1 VIAVNPNQTQLSLTK
16 ENNMSSISN
25 SDVVSAVQT
34 FVSTNNRPCPSHFLT
49 EKFGDD
55 VLDVIDELKA
65 SGVLLGL
72 RGRNGGLAT
81 PDSEIVA
88 KRSAK
93 SKTVSTTNEPAQ
105 ESPQTAASAV

>member
-1 VIAVNPNQTQLSLTK
+1 
-16 ENNMSSISN
+16 MSTISN
-25 SDVVSAVQT
+25 SDVLSAVQS
-34 FVSTNNRPCPSHFLT
+34 FVSSNNRPCPSHFLT

-55 VLDVIDELKA
+55 VLDVIDSLKA

-81 PDSEIVA
+81 PDSAIVA

-93 SKTVSTTNEPAQ
+93 SAKVENTMSEPV
-105 ESPQTAASAV
+105 EQTAQVG

>member
-1 VIAVNPNQTQLSLTK
+1 MAT
-16 ENNMSSISN
+16 ISN
-25 SDVVSAVQT
+25 SDVVSAVQS
-34 FVSTNNRPCPSHFLT
+34 FVSSNNRPCPSHFLT

-55 VLDVIDELKA
+55 VLDVIDSLKE

-93 SKTVSTTNEPAQ
+93 SKSAKSVDTMSEPA
-105 ESPQTAASAV
+105 EQTAQVG

>member
-1 VIAVNPNQTQLSLTK
+1 MAT
-16 ENNMSSISN
+16 ISN
-25 SDVVSAVQT
+25 SDVLSAVQT
-34 FVSTNNRPCPSHFLT
+34 FVSTNSRPCPSHFLT

-93 SKTVSTTNEPAQ
+93 SKTVKDTNEPAQ
-105 ESPQTAASAV
+105 EAPMTAASAV

>member
-1 VIAVNPNQTQLSLTK
+1 MAT
-16 ENNMSSISN
+16 ISN
-25 SDVVSAVQT
+25 SDVLSAVQT
-34 FVSTNNRPCPSHFLT
+34 FVSSNNRPCPAHFLT

-55 VLDVIDELKA
+55 VLDVIDSLKE

-93 SKTVSTTNEPAQ
+93 SKSAKVDTMSEPV
-105 ESPQTAASAV
+105 EQTAQVG

>member
-1 VIAVNPNQTQLSLTK
+1 
-16 ENNMSSISN
+16 MSTISN
-25 SDVVSAVQT
+25 SDVLSAVQT
-34 FVSTNNRPCPSHFLT
+34 FVSTNSRPCPAHFLT

-93 SKTVSTTNEPAQ
+93 SKTVKDTNEPAQ
-105 ESPQTAASAV
+105 DVTPAVASAV

>member
-1 VIAVNPNQTQLSLTK
+1 MAT
-16 ENNMSSISN
+16 ISN

-93 SKTVSTTNEPAQ
+93 SQSVKNTNEPAQ
-105 ESPQTAASAV
+105 AAATTAAVAV

>member
-1 VIAVNPNQTQLSLTK
+1 MAT
-16 ENNMSSISN
+16 ISN

-34 FVSTNNRPCPSHFLT
+34 FVSSNSRPCPSHYLT

-93 SKTVSTTNEPAQ
+93 SKTMETAQ
-105 ESPQTAASAV
+105 EATPAVASAV

>member
-1 VIAVNPNQTQLSLTK
+1 
-16 ENNMSSISN
+16 MSSISN

-105 ESPQTAASAV
+105 ESPQIAASSV

>member
-1 VIAVNPNQTQLSLTK
+1 
-16 ENNMSSISN
+16 MSSISN

-65 SGVLLGL
+65 NGVLLGL

-93 SKTVSTTNEPAQ
+93 KNTNEPAQ

>member
-1 VIAVNPNQTQLSLTK
+1 MAT
-16 ENNMSSISN
+16 ISN

-34 FVSTNNRPCPSHFLT
+34 FVSSNNRPCPSHFLT

-55 VLDVIDELKA
+55 VLDVIDDLKA
-65 SGVLLGL
+65 NGVLLGL

-93 SKTVSTTNEPAQ
+93 SAAKTDVNTMSEPAV
-105 ESPQTAASAV
+105 QTAQVG

>member
-1 VIAVNPNQTQLSLTK
+1 
-16 ENNMSSISN
+16 MSSISN

-93 SKTVSTTNEPAQ
+93 KDTKEPAQ
-105 ESPQTAASAV
+105 EASKVAASAV

>member
-1 VIAVNPNQTQLSLTK
+1 MAT
-16 ENNMSSISN
+16 ISN
-25 SDVVSAVQT
+25 SDVLSAVQT
-34 FVSTNNRPCPSHFLT
+34 FVSSNNRPCPSHFLT

-81 PDSEIVA
+81 PDSDIVA
-88 KRSAK
+88 KRSSKSAK
-93 SKTVSTTNEPAQ
+93 VEGTMSEPAG
-105 ESPQTAASAV
+105 QTAQVG

>member
-1 VIAVNPNQTQLSLTK
+1 
-16 ENNMSSISN
+16 MSTISN

-34 FVSTNNRPCPSHFLT
+34 FVSSNSRPCPSHYLT

-93 SKTVSTTNEPAQ
+93 SKAEKSTNEPAQ
-105 ESPQTAASAV
+105 AAPTTAAVAV